1 MIQQTK
7 FQTLIQFTLIHIIA
21 QYLLHDLLFFF
32 PFFWFNLLH
41 FIPACK
47 FTIQEYLSDIF
58 ITDARRIRFFE
69 RKAEEERGRV
79 SIMTVAYRAIYQT

>member
-21 QYLLHDLLFFF
+21 QYLLHDLLFFLSF
-32 PFFWFNLLH
+32 LFVQFI